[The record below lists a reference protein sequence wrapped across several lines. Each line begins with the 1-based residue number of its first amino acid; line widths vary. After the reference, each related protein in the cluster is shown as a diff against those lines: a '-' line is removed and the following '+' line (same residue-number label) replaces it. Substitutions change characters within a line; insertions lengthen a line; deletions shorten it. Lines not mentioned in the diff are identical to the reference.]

1 MIANNGKEALE
12 LLKPNSF
19 DLVLMDIQMPIMDGL
34 TATKQ
39 IREKEEEYFQK
50 VPILA
55 MSARAFQKDKEECF
69 EAGMNA
75 HIVKPIDPTILYEEM
90 AKFLPIASEAADVQT
105 TTVVSADSVQLSSD
119 DREFSARFQKIPDF
133 DISAGLYHANN
144 NRTLY
149 LRIVQGFVNDYGSK
163 TLELR
168 KLMEASKYEDAA
180 RIAHTIKGLS
190 GTIGAGNV
198 QKLGLALETSLLNK
212 QKNFN
217 ELLAFE
223 EALKKLVEAL
233 SKVLSD
239 MNSETDDSST
249 KKVDPQANVKLK
261 GVLEN
266 LKIHVDACSATMC
279 KRDFEPIKDIGFSTA
294 QEELLKKLKNQIGD
308 YDFTEAGETIKEL
321 EKTLA

>member
-1 MIANNGKEALE
+1 
-12 LLKPNSF
+12 
-19 DLVLMDIQMPIMDGL
+19 
-34 TATKQ
+34 
-39 IREKEEEYFQK
+39 
-50 VPILA
+50 
-55 MSARAFQKDKEECF
+55 
-69 EAGMNA
+69 
-75 HIVKPIDPTILYEEM
+75 
-90 AKFLPIASEAADVQT
+90 
-105 TTVVSADSVQLSSD
+105 
-119 DREFSARFQKIPDF
+119 
-133 DISAGLYHANN
+133 
-144 NRTLY
+144 
-149 LRIVQGFVNDYGSK
+149 
-163 TLELR
+163 
-168 KLMEASKYEDAA
+168 MEASKYEDAA

-249 KKVDPQANVKLK
+249 KKVDPQANEKLK

-266 LKIHVDACSATMC
+266 LRIHVDACSATMC
-279 KRDFEPIKDIGFSTA
+279 KRDLEPIKDIGFSSA